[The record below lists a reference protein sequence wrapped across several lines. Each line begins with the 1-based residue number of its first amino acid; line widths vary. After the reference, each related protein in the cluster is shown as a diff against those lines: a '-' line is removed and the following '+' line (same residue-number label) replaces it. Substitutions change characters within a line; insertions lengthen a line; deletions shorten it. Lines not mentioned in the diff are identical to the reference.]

1 MIELILLFS
10 IFIAILIMMILKNI
24 DNDINNRQNIN

>member
-24 DNDINNRQNIN
+24 DNDINNRQNFN

>member
-24 DNDINNRQNIN
+24 DNDIDNRQNFG